1 MNPDQIAALNAAQQQ
16 RALPTSGVVIE
27 GPPGPEGPRGEQGPP
42 GPAGERGAQGAPGR
56 NGTDGTDGTAGKDA
70 PLKLRSEVRRD
81 VQGRIAEIADFYEDG
96 SERVHQVK
104 RERGRVTEIV
114 AVA

>member
-27 GPPGPEGPRGEQGPP
+27 GPPGPEGPKGERGEQGPQ
-42 GPAGERGAQGAPGR
+42 GERGEPGR
-56 NGTDGTDGTAGKDA
+56 PGQDGTDGAAGKDA
-70 PLKLRSEVRRD
+70 PLKMRSEVRRD
-81 VQGRIAEIADFYEDG
+81 AQGRIAEIADFYEDG

>member
-1 MNPDQIAALNAAQQQ
+1 MRPDEIAALNAAQQS
-16 RALPTSGVVIE
+16 RTLPTSGVVIE
-27 GPPGPEGPRGEQGPP
+27 GPPGPEGPPGEQGPA
-42 GPAGERGAQGAPGR
+42 GPTGERGVPGR
-56 NGTDGTDGTAGKDA
+56 HGRDGSDGVAGKDA

-96 SERVHQVK
+96 SERIHQVK

>member
-16 RALPTSGVVIE
+16 RELPTSGVVIK
-27 GPPGPEGPRGEQGPP
+27 GPPGDEGPRGEQGEP
-42 GPAGERGAQGAPGR
+42 GPEGMPGPKGAPGR
-56 NGTDGTDGTAGKDA
+56 DGTDGAAGKDA
-70 PLKLRSEVRRD
+70 PLKTRSEVRRD
-81 VQGRIAEIADFYEDG
+81 AQGRIAEIADFYEDG
-96 SERVHQVK
+96 SQRVHQVK